1 MRKEELRFAQKVVRN
16 GWLPGSKMLEC
27 IESLQSGNGTDNLTL
42 MEVLIQKGYLTRD
55 KAKEIEHEIKSECSP
70 SAPSNSGQ
78 VMQKVGCY
86 ELLAKIGEGG
96 MGLVYKARHMTNG
109 RIVALKLLDQELARD
124 KEFITR
130 FLREARNVAKLKRHD
145 NIVEAYDFGESDGKY
160 YFAMEFVDGRSLA
173 EILYSKG
180 RIDEKTSLHITRQV
194 AEALKHAHRFSIVH
208 RDIKPENI
216 MISRDGTVKLC
227 DLGLAKDMSENFYK
241 WGGVTLGTAY
251 YASPEQ
257 SSGRKELVDIRSD
270 IYSLGIS
277 LYHMLAGEPPF
288 NDSNARQVANRHIDE
303 ELPPLHDRAPE
314 VSKDALRLLAHMTAK
329 NVQDRYQT
337 PEELLEEIDALLH
350 GRTTPVPLS
359 LDRPKPAPM
368 VPTPP
373 RPVLKK
379 RKWAAEVPDYVY
391 ILLFL
396 GGGAV
401 LFALL
406 ALLLWFVRWLLY

>member
-16 GWLPGSKMLEC
+16 GLLPGNQMLEC
-27 IESLQSGNGTDNLTL
+27 IEALQSGNNPQNLSL
-42 MEVLIQKGYLTRD
+42 MDVLVHKGYLTRD
-55 KAKEIEHEIKSECSP
+55 KVKEIELETKAEASDHNQAAGSQP
-70 SAPSNSGQ
+70 LA
-78 VMQKVGCY
+78 KVGCY

-96 MGLVYKARHMTNG
+96 MGLVYKARHATNG
-109 RIVALKLLDQELARD
+109 RLVALKLLDHELARD

-173 EILYSKG
+173 EILYGKG
-180 RIDEKTSLHITRQV
+180 RIDEKTALHITKQV
-194 AEALKHAHRFSIVH
+194 AEALKHANHFSIVH

-216 MISRDGTVKLC
+216 MISRDGVVKLC

-257 SSGRKELVDIRSD
+257 SSGRKNLVDIRSD

-288 NDSNARQVANRHIDE
+288 NDSNTRQVANRHIE
-303 ELPPLHDRAPE
+303 ETLPPLTGKAPE
-314 VSKDALRLLAHMTAK
+314 VSKDTLRLLNKMTAK

-337 PEELLEEIDALLH
+337 PEELVEEIDILVH
-350 GRTTPVPLS
+350 GRTTPIPLT
-359 LDRPKPAPM
+359 LDRAKPAPLIQ
-368 VPTPP
+368 TPP

-379 RKWAAEVPDYVY
+379 RKWAGEFPDYAYV
-391 ILLFL
+391 LMLVCGVVVFL
-396 GGGAV
+396 
-401 LFALL
+401 LL
-406 ALLLWFVRWLLY
+406 AVGILWYIVA